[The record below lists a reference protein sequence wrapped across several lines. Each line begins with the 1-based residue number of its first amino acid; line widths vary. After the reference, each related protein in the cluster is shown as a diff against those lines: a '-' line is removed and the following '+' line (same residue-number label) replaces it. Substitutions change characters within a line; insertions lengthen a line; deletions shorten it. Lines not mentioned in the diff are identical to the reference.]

1 MLALNPSPLFEHYF
15 KIFGFDLFF
24 EILTSDD
31 DRIPYKD
38 KRLILEEIESI
49 GTPYSPDA
57 H

>member
-31 DRIPYKD
+31 DRIPY
-38 KRLILEEIESI
+38 EN
-49 GTPYSPDA
+49 
-57 H
+57 